1 MCRKQ
6 EKSLGKTEEKQGG
19 YCKAKKAFIPYLPK
33 KSLLK

>member
-1 MCRKQ
+1 MCRKR
-6 EKSLGKTEEKQGG
+6 EKSLGKTEEKQEG